1 METVQKNKKQIFEG
15 ITILDFCQV
24 IAGSYATT
32 LLADLGAEI
41 IKVEPPETGDTLRNT
56 GPKIN
61 GVSTFFIQVNRN
73 KKSLCIDLKSPK
85 GLEIIKKL
93 IPFVDVI
100 SENFKPGVMEKLGLG
115 YQDVKKIKENIIY
128 VSVSGYGHNN
138 KNSHKPAYDIMIQAE
153 SGLASLN
160 GFPESN
166 MPLRSPLSVV
176 DYISA
181 TNAAFAIS
189 SALYH
194 LKATGIGQFVDI
206 AMYDSILS
214 IMDNSFLIYESIKN
228 KPEIDLIKEG
238 IKSTGNHHPG
248 TSPHGCYKTSDG
260 FIAHTSLT
268 NEMWNKILKIIGRED
283 LLSNE
288 RFSSPDNRKQ
298 NWHEV
303 DQILEK
309 WTSKN
314 STDEVIKRFNSE
326 RLPCGKVRNID
337 EVFNDSHNSE
347 REVFTEVN
355 HPVAGKLKIANT
367 PIKFSETP
375 AQIISNAP
383 ALGEQTKEILTK
395 YLGLS
400 EIELDHLFSN
410 KILYQN
416 FMK

>member
-1 METVQKNKKQIFEG
+1 MPNQNKKQIFEG

-41 IKVEPPETGDTLRNT
+41 IKVEPPEVGDTLRNT

-93 IPFVDVI
+93 IPHVDVI
-100 SENFKPGVMEKLGLG
+100 SENFKPGVMEKFGLS
-115 YQDVKKIKENIIY
+115 YEDVKKLKENIIY

-160 GFPESN
+160 GFPENN

-206 AMYDSILS
+206 AMYDSIIS

-228 KPEIDLIKEG
+228 KSEIDLIKEG

-260 FIAHTSLT
+260 YIAHTSLT
-268 NEMWNKILKIIGRED
+268 NEMWSKILKIIERED
-283 LLSNE
+283 LLNNE
-288 RFSSPDNRKQ
+288 KFNSPDKRKQ
-298 NWHEV
+298 SWQEV
-303 DQILEK
+303 DKILEE
-309 WTSKN
+309 WSSKN
-314 STDEVIKRFNSE
+314 STDEVIKAFYSE

-347 REVFTEVN
+347 REIFKEIN
-355 HPVAGKLKIANT
+355 HPIAGRLKITNT
-367 PIKFSETP
+367 PMKFNETP
-375 AQIISNAP
+375 VQIKTNAP
-383 ALGEQTKEILTK
+383 SLGEHTKEIMNK
-395 YLGLS
+395 YLNLS
-400 EIELDHLFSN
+400 DSELNTLFAY
-410 KILYQN
+410 KVL
-416 FMK
+416 F